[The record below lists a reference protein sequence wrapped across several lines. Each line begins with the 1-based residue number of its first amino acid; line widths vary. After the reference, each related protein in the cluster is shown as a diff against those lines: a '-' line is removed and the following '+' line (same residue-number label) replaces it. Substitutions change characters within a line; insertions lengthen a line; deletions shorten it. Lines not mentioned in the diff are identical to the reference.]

1 MKNIM
6 LSIRKQYI
14 PPRIVSQMA
23 IIPEDSVL
31 VGSIVDDIEYIEST
45 GQDVETCDFN
55 DVVFNFDWED

>member
-1 MKNIM
+1 
-6 LSIRKQYI
+6 
-14 PPRIVSQMA
+14 MA